1 MHRAM
6 IIGTIVIAFMNI
18 AVNLVGVL
26 GRGVL
31 GVDAK
36 ALGGVDSV
44 IPQLMARVMPPE
56 LLGLA
61 IIGPLAASISTI
73 SGVLIVASSAVVKD
87 VYLHHMQKRKKSVS
101 EQTLGRLSMGVTAVL
116 GIIVFLLAVAP
127 PSLIWLINMF
137 AFGGLETAFFWV
149 LVFGLF
155 TKWARR
161 TGALAAM
168 AGGTVVYC
176 AAMAAGFKPFGLHPI
191 AVGITVSLLFF
202 LVGSYWER
210 SHERA

>member
-1 MHRAM
+1 M
-6 IIGTIVIAFMNI
+6 IT
-18 AVNLVGVL
+18 L
-26 GRGVL
+26 
-31 GVDAK
+31 
-36 ALGGVDSV
+36 
-44 IPQLMARVMPPE
+44 
-56 LLGLA
+56 
-61 IIGPLAASISTI
+61 
-73 SGVLIVASSAVVKD
+73 SGVTKVYPRRGQEPVVALDDINLEIPTRDIHGIVGESGSG
-87 VYLHHMQKRKKSVS
+87 KSVTAMS
-101 EQTLGRLSMGVTAVL
+101 IVRLHPPHITAYGSNSRIEFDGVSVLDADEKTLRRLSMGVTAVL
-116 GIIVFLLAVAP
+116 GIIVFVLAIAP

-202 LVGSYWER
+202 LAGSYWER
-210 SHERA
+210 SRET